1 MLKKLFADLPPLVK
15 GAILLG
21 GGFIVYRGIKK
32 IINQPDPIKLPQGGA
47 GLPVVGNTTTG
58 APVFWNP
65 ATLSKDLHAV
75 MSGLFTLSGTKDQ
88 VWTKLG
94 ELPSG
99 DMVTAVYNHFNT
111 NYGEGETLTDWIKA
125 ELWYDITGSG
135 KDLALARLASLN
147 LS

>member
-1 MLKKLFADLPPLVK
+1 MIKKFISDLPPLVK

-32 IINQPDPIKLPQGGA
+32 IINQPKPIVLPQGGA
-47 GLPVVGNTTTG
+47 GLPVVGNTPTG

-65 ATLSKDLHAV
+65 ATLSKDLYNV

-88 VWTKLG
+88 VWTKLA

-111 NYGEGETLTDWIKA
+111 NYGEGETLTDWIKS

-135 KDLALARLASLN
+135 KDMALARLASLN
-147 LS
+147 LA

>member
-1 MLKKLFADLPPLVK
+1 MLKKLFAFLPPHVK
-15 GAILLG
+15 VAILLVCC
-21 GGFIVYRGIKK
+21 FNVYCVIKK

-47 GLPVVGNTTTG
+47 GLPVVGNTSTG

-65 ATLSKDLHAV
+65 ATLSKDLYNV

-88 VWTKLG
+88 VWTKLA

-111 NYGEGETLTDWIKA
+111 NYGEGETLTDWIKS

-135 KDLALARLASLN
+135 KDLALSRLASLN

>member
-1 MLKKLFADLPPLVK
+1 MIKKFFADLPPLVK
-15 GAILLG
+15 GVLILG
-21 GGFIVYRGIKK
+21 GGFIAYRGIKK
-32 IINQPDPIKLPQGGA
+32 IINQPKPIVLPQGGA
-47 GLPVVGNTTTG
+47 GLPVVGNTSTG

-65 ATLSKDLHAV
+65 ATLSKDLYNV
-75 MSGLFTLSGTKDQ
+75 MSGLFTLSGTKDE

-111 NYGEGETLTDWIKA
+111 NYGEGQTLTDWIKA

-135 KDLALARLASLN
+135 KDLALSRLASLN